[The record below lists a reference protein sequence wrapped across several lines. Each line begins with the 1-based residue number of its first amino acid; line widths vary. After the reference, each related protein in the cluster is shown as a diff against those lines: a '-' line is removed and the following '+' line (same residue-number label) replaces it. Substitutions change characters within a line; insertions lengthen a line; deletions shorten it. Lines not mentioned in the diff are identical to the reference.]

1 MGTVNVSLLT
11 TDPCSQAFS
20 AEGPTIGFPL
30 MSDIAVLI
38 NTAVAVLAAV
48 LLIVRFR
55 VNPVIALVLS
65 SVYLGLAVGLGVEK
79 TVETITAGFGDIM
92 VDVGLLIA
100 FGVLMGSI
108 LNQSGAIRRLVEHLL
123 NTFGPKRLPYTM
135 GLAIGTLLQSI
146 FLDVLLVISAPLARK
161 LAPKIGHLGTARM
174 ATAMAIA
181 LECGIVFTVP
191 GVASLALAG
200 LLNVPLGKMLLFG
213 LLLVIPT
220 IIISIAIM
228 TFLFRRGFWNEAKDE
243 DHTFVAEEDRE
254 GEEEEY
260 DGGAGRPVAAG
271 PAAGRPGSNGTA
283 VQTTS
288 SVAVA
293 ERKPK
298 QLPLVVMF
306 APLLTSLLLIGAGAI
321 LQILKIDLPWLQLLG
336 EPVIALLIGLIG
348 TCLVTRS
355 AIGQKKVE
363 EAIAVGFKES
373 GQILILTGVGG
384 SLAATVKAAGLGDI
398 LGGFFSASTVAP
410 LLVVWAIAAVLHIA
424 VGSVTLSAITAAG
437 LLAPIAPV
445 IGLDP
450 VLLALSAGA
459 GSLFMVHVT
468 SNTFWLLQ
476 SLLGQSVRGA
486 LKSVTVGVS
495 VASVVAILLI
505 LPMSLLF

>member
-1 MGTVNVSLLT
+1 
-11 TDPCSQAFS
+11 
-20 AEGPTIGFPL
+20 

-55 VNPVIALVLS
+55 VNPVISLILA
-65 SVYLGLAVGLGVEK
+65 SVYLGLAVGLGVEE
-79 TVETITAGFGDIM
+79 TVKTITGGFGEIM

-123 NTFGPKRLPYTM
+123 KTFGPKRLPYTM
-135 GLAIGTLLQSI
+135 GLAIGTVLQSI

-161 LAPKIGHLGTARM
+161 LAPKIGKLGTARM

-213 LLLVIPT
+213 LLLVIPPT

-243 DHTFVAEEDRE
+243 DHTFVAEEDSE
-254 GEEEEY
+254 GEEPADNGLASVPTTNNERGATASSAQPA
-260 DGGAGRPVAAG
+260 GG
-271 PAAGRPGSNGTA
+271 
-283 VQTTS
+283 
-288 SVAVA
+288 SVAVVER
-293 ERKPK
+293 ERKEA
-298 QLPLVVMF
+298 PLLLLF
-306 APLLTSLLLIGAGAI
+306 APLLTSLLLIGAGGAI
-321 LQILKIDLPWLQLLG
+321 LEIFEIQLPWLQLLG

-348 TCLVTRS
+348 TCLVTRA

-384 SLAATVKAAGLGDI
+384 SLAATVAAAGLGDI

-410 LLVVWAIAAVLHIA
+410 
-424 VGSVTLSAITAAG
+424 AAG
-437 LLAPIAPV
+437 
-445 IGLDP
+445 GLGNRC
-450 VLLALSAGA
+450 SAA
-459 GSLFMVHVT
+459 HRRR
-468 SNTFWLLQ
+468 
-476 SLLGQSVRGA
+476 VRYFVCHHGGRSA
-486 LKSVTVGVS
+486 CAHRSSHWT
-495 VASVVAILLI
+495 
-505 LPMSLLF
+505 

>member
-1 MGTVNVSLLT
+1 MSDVARLTVPIRFQPSVRKAQRS
-11 TDPCSQAFS
+11 D
-20 AEGPTIGFPL
+20 FP

-55 VNPVIALVLS
+55 VNPVISLILA

-79 TVETITAGFGDIM
+79 TVKTITGGFGEIM

-123 NTFGPKRLPYTM
+123 KTFGPKRLPYTM
-135 GLAIGTLLQSI
+135 GLAIGTVLQSI

-161 LAPKIGHLGTARM
+161 LAPKIGKLGTARM

-243 DHTFVAEEDRE
+243 GHTFVAEEDSE
-254 GEEEEY
+254 GEEAASSAASTPPTANP
-260 DGGAGRPVAAG
+260 DRGSSASSAQPSGGTVTVVER
-271 PAAGRPGSNGTA
+271 
-283 VQTTS
+283 
-288 SVAVA
+288 
-293 ERKPK
+293 ERKEA
-298 QLPLVVMF
+298 PLILLF

-321 LQILKIDLPWLQLLG
+321 LEILEIELPWLQLLG

-348 TCLVTRS
+348 TCLVTRA

-384 SLAATVKAAGLGDI
+384 SLAATVAAAGLGDI

-437 LLAPIAPV
+437 LLAPIAPA

-450 VLLALSAGA
+450 VLLALAAGA

>member
-1 MGTVNVSLLT
+1 
-11 TDPCSQAFS
+11 
-20 AEGPTIGFPL
+20 

-38 NTAVAVLAAV
+38 NTAVAILAAV
-48 LLIVRFR
+48 VLIVRFR
-55 VNPVIALVLS
+55 VNPVIALVIA

-79 TVETITAGFGDIM
+79 TVETITSGFGEIM
-92 VDVGLLIA
+92 IEVGLLIA

-135 GLAIGTLLQSI
+135 GLAIGTVLQSI

-161 LAPKIGHLGTARM
+161 LAPRIGKLGTARM

-254 GEEEEY
+254 GEDDYETASTAGTSATSPRGASGEE
-260 DGGAGRPVAAG
+260 GADLER
-271 PAAGRPGSNGTA
+271 GT
-283 VQTTS
+283 
-288 SVAVA
+288 VAVA
-293 ERKPK
+293 KRGTK
-298 QLPLVVMF
+298 QF
-306 APLLTSLLLIGAGAI
+306 PLLLLFTPLLVSLLLIGAGAI
-321 LQILKIDLPWLQLLG
+321 LQILEVDMPWLQLLG

-348 TCLVTRS
+348 TSLVTRS
-355 AIGQKKVE
+355 AIGQSRVE
-363 EAIAVGFKES
+363 EAITIGFKES

-384 SLAATVKAAGLGDI
+384 SLAATVAAAGLGDI

-437 LLAPIAPV
+437 LLAPIAPA

-450 VLLALSAGA
+450 VLIALAAGA

-505 LPMSLLF
+505 LPMSLLL

>member
-1 MGTVNVSLLT
+1 
-11 TDPCSQAFS
+11 
-20 AEGPTIGFPL
+20 

-48 LLIVRFR
+48 VLIVRFR
-55 VNPVIALVLS
+55 VNPVIALVIG

-79 TVETITAGFGDIM
+79 TVETITSGFGEIM
-92 VDVGLLIA
+92 VEVGLLIA

-123 NTFGPKRLPYTM
+123 KTFGPKRLPYTL
-135 GLAIGTLLQSI
+135 GLALGTVLQSI

-161 LAPKIGHLGTARM
+161 LAPRIGKLGTARV

-228 TFLFRRGFWNEAKDE
+228 TFFFRRGFWNEAKDE
-243 DHTFVAEEDRE
+243 DHTFVAEEDQE

-260 DGGAGRPVAAG
+260 DGGTKPSASAAPG
-271 PAAGRPGSNGTA
+271 AHTPGSNGSDA
-283 VQTTS
+283 RPVGAA
-288 SVAVA
+288 VAVA
-293 ERKPK
+293 DPEKK
-298 QLPLVVMF
+298 QFPLLLLF

-321 LQILKIDLPWLQLLG
+321 LQILKIDVPWLQLLG

-355 AIGQKKVE
+355 AIGQKRVE
-363 EAIAVGFKES
+363 EAITVGFKES

-384 SLAATVKAAGLGDI
+384 SLAATVAAAGLGDI

-437 LLAPIAPV
+437 LLAPIAPA

-450 VLLALSAGA
+450 VLLALAAGA

>member
-1 MGTVNVSLLT
+1 
-11 TDPCSQAFS
+11 
-20 AEGPTIGFPL
+20 

-55 VNPVIALVLS
+55 VNPVIALVVS

-79 TVETITAGFGDIM
+79 TVKTITAGFGDIM

-135 GLAIGTLLQSI
+135 GLAIGTVLQSI

-161 LAPKIGHLGTARM
+161 LAPKIGKLGTARM

-220 IIISIAIM
+220 IIIAIAIM

-254 GEEEEY
+254 GEEEAY
-260 DGGAGRPVAAG
+260 DGGAGRPLRRHRPPHAG
-271 PAAGRPGSNGTA
+271 LRRTRAPNGTA
-283 VQTTS
+283 ARS
-288 SVAVA
+288 RHVAVA
-293 ERKPK
+293 EREPK
-298 QLPLVVMF
+298 QFPLIVLF

-355 AIGQKKVE
+355 AIGQKRVE

-384 SLAATVKAAGLGDI
+384 SLAATVAAAGLGHI

>member
-1 MGTVNVSLLT
+1 
-11 TDPCSQAFS
+11 
-20 AEGPTIGFPL
+20 

-38 NTAVAVLAAV
+38 NTGVAVLAAV
-48 LLIVRFR
+48 VLIVRFR
-55 VNPVIALVLS
+55 VNPVIALVLA

-79 TVETITAGFGDIM
+79 TVKTITSGFGDIM

-100 FGVLMGSI
+100 FGVLMGSV

-135 GLAIGTLLQSI
+135 GLAIGTVLQSI

-161 LAPKIGHLGTARM
+161 LAPRIGKYGTARM

-200 LLNVPLGKMLLFG
+200 LLKVPLGKMLLFG

-243 DHTFVAEEDRE
+243 DHTFVAEEDQE
-254 GEEEEY
+254 GEEDDHEAGAPPVGHPT
-260 DGGAGRPVAAG
+260 DTRGG
-271 PAAGRPGSNGTA
+271 SGTDL
-283 VQTTS
+283 QTGT
-288 SVAVA
+288 VLLTQ
-293 ERKPK
+293 RGKK
-298 QLPLVVMF
+298 QFPLLLLF
-306 APLLTSLLLIGAGAI
+306 APLLTSLLLIGAGAV
-321 LQILKIDLPWLQLLG
+321 LQILEIDLPWLQLLG

-355 AIGQKKVE
+355 AIGQKRVE

-384 SLAATVKAAGLGDI
+384 CLAATVAAAGLGHI
-398 LGGFFSASTVAP
+398 LGGLFSASTVAP

-437 LLAPIAPV
+437 LLAPIAPA

-450 VLLALSAGA
+450 VLVALAAGA
-459 GSLFMVHVT
+459 GSLFMVHIT

-486 LKSVTVGVS
+486 LKSVTFGVS

-505 LPMSLLF
+505 MPMSLLF

>member
-1 MGTVNVSLLT
+1 
-11 TDPCSQAFS
+11 
-20 AEGPTIGFPL
+20 
-30 MSDIAVLI
+30 
-38 NTAVAVLAAV
+38 
-48 LLIVRFR
+48 
-55 VNPVIALVLS
+55 
-65 SVYLGLAVGLGVEK
+65 
-79 TVETITAGFGDIM
+79 
-92 VDVGLLIA
+92 
-100 FGVLMGSI
+100 
-108 LNQSGAIRRLVEHLL
+108 VEHLL

-135 GLAIGTLLQSI
+135 GLALGTVLQSI

-161 LAPKIGHLGTARM
+161 LAPKIGKLGTARM

-243 DHTFVAEEDRE
+243 DHTFVEEEDRE

-260 DGGAGRPVAAG
+260 DGGAEPSASTAPGG
-271 PAAGRPGSNGTA
+271 YNPGSDGSA
-283 VQTTS
+283 ARPAGAA
-288 SVAVA
+288 VAVA
-293 ERKPK
+293 EHERK
-298 QLPLVVMF
+298 QAPLILLF
-306 APLLTSLLLIGAGAI
+306 APLLTSLLLIGTGAI

-355 AIGQKKVE
+355 AIGQKRVE
-363 EAIAVGFKES
+363 QAITVGFKES

-384 SLAATVKAAGLGDI
+384 SLAATVAAAGLGHI

-437 LLAPIAPV
+437 LLAPIAPA

-450 VLLALSAGA
+450 VLLALAAGA

>member
-1 MGTVNVSLLT
+1 
-11 TDPCSQAFS
+11 
-20 AEGPTIGFPL
+20 

-55 VNPVIALVLS
+55 VNPVIALVIS
-65 SVYLGLAVGLGVEK
+65 SVYLGLAVGLGVE
-79 TVETITAGFGDIM
+79 ETIKTITSGFGEIM
-92 VDVGLLIA
+92 VEVGLLIA

-135 GLAIGTLLQSI
+135 GLAIGTVLQSI

-161 LAPKIGHLGTARM
+161 LAPRIGKLGTARM

-220 IIISIAIM
+220 IIIAIAIM

-243 DHTFVAEEDRE
+243 DHTFVAEEDQE

-260 DGGAGRPVAAG
+260 DGGAGRPVGAGAAG
-271 PAAGRPGSNGTA
+271 GGRTDSNGTEA
-283 VQTTS
+283 RTGG

-293 ERKPK
+293 ERERK
-298 QLPLVVMF
+298 QFPLIALF

-321 LQILKIDLPWLQLLG
+321 LQIMKIDLPWLQLLS

-355 AIGQKKVE
+355 AIGQKRVE
-363 EAIAVGFKES
+363 EAITVGFKES

-384 SLAATVKAAGLGDI
+384 SLAATVAAAGLGDI

-437 LLAPIAPV
+437 LLAPIAPE

-450 VLLALSAGA
+450 VLLALAAGA

-505 LPMSLLF
+505 LPMSLLL

>member
-1 MGTVNVSLLT
+1 
-11 TDPCSQAFS
+11 
-20 AEGPTIGFPL
+20 

-48 LLIVRFR
+48 VLIVRFR
-55 VNPVIALVLS
+55 VNPVIALVIG

-79 TVETITAGFGDIM
+79 TVETITSGFGEIM
-92 VDVGLLIA
+92 VEVGLLIA

-123 NTFGPKRLPYTM
+123 NTFGPKRLPYTL
-135 GLAIGTLLQSI
+135 GLALGTVLQSI

-161 LAPKIGHLGTARM
+161 LAPRIGKLGTARV

-228 TFLFRRGFWNEAKDE
+228 TFFFRRGFWNEAKDE
-243 DHTFVAEEDRE
+243 DHTFVAEEDQE

-260 DGGAGRPVAAG
+260 DGGTGPSAAAAPGAHNPGPNGSAARPVGAA
-271 PAAGRPGSNGTA
+271 
-283 VQTTS
+283 
-288 SVAVA
+288 VAVA
-293 ERKPK
+293 DPERKK
-298 QLPLVVMF
+298 FPLLLLF

-321 LQILKIDLPWLQLLG
+321 LQILKIDVAWLQLLG

-355 AIGQKKVE
+355 AIGQKRVE
-363 EAIAVGFKES
+363 EAITVGFKES

-384 SLAATVKAAGLGDI
+384 SLAATVAAAGLGDI

-437 LLAPIAPV
+437 LLAPIAPA

-450 VLLALSAGA
+450 VLLALAAGA

>member
-1 MGTVNVSLLT
+1 
-11 TDPCSQAFS
+11 
-20 AEGPTIGFPL
+20 

-55 VNPVIALVLS
+55 VNPVISLILA
-65 SVYLGLAVGLGVEK
+65 SVYLGLAVGLGVEE
-79 TVETITAGFGDIM
+79 TVKTITGGFGEIM

-123 NTFGPKRLPYTM
+123 KTFGPKRLPYTM
-135 GLAIGTLLQSI
+135 GLAIGTVLQSI

-161 LAPKIGHLGTARM
+161 LAPKIGKLGTARM

-254 GEEEEY
+254 GEE
-260 DGGAGRPVAAG
+260 
-271 PAAGRPGSNGTA
+271 PAASGQAPVPSAANKEPGSPASSAQASGG
-283 VQTTS
+283 
-288 SVAVA
+288 SVAVVEH
-293 ERKPK
+293 ERKEA
-298 QLPLVVMF
+298 PLILLF

-321 LQILKIDLPWLQLLG
+321 LEILEIELPWLQLLG

-348 TCLVTRS
+348 TCLVTRA

-384 SLAATVKAAGLGDI
+384 SLAATVAAAGLGDI

-437 LLAPIAPV
+437 LLAPIAPA

-450 VLLALSAGA
+450 VLLALAAGA

>member
-1 MGTVNVSLLT
+1 
-11 TDPCSQAFS
+11 
-20 AEGPTIGFPL
+20 

-55 VNPVIALVLS
+55 VNPVISLILA
-65 SVYLGLAVGLGVEK
+65 SVYLGLAVGLGVEE
-79 TVETITAGFGDIM
+79 TVKTITGGFGEIM

-123 NTFGPKRLPYTM
+123 KTFGPKRLPYTM
-135 GLAIGTLLQSI
+135 GLAIGTVLQSI

-161 LAPKIGHLGTARM
+161 LAPKIGKLGTARM

-243 DHTFVAEEDRE
+243 DHTFVAEEDSE
-254 GEEEEY
+254 GEEPADKGLASAPTTNNER
-260 DGGAGRPVAAG
+260 GTTASSAKPAGA
-271 PAAGRPGSNGTA
+271 
-283 VQTTS
+283 
-288 SVAVA
+288 SVAVVER
-293 ERKPK
+293 ERKEA
-298 QLPLVVMF
+298 PLLLLF

-321 LQILKIDLPWLQLLG
+321 LEIFEIQLPWLQLLG

-348 TCLVTRS
+348 TCLVTRA

-384 SLAATVKAAGLGDI
+384 SLAATVAAAGLGDI

-437 LLAPIAPV
+437 LLAPIAPA

-450 VLLALSAGA
+450 VLLALAAGA

>member
-1 MGTVNVSLLT
+1 
-11 TDPCSQAFS
+11 
-20 AEGPTIGFPL
+20 

-48 LLIVRFR
+48 VLIVRFR
-55 VNPVIALVLS
+55 VNPVIALVIG

-79 TVETITAGFGDIM
+79 TVETITSGFGEIM
-92 VDVGLLIA
+92 VEVGLLIA

-123 NTFGPKRLPYTM
+123 NTFGPKRLPYTL
-135 GLAIGTLLQSI
+135 GLALGTVLQSI

-161 LAPKIGHLGTARM
+161 LAPRIGKLGTARV

-228 TFLFRRGFWNEAKDE
+228 TFFFRRGFWNEAKDE
-243 DHTFVAEEDRE
+243 DHTFVALEDQE

-260 DGGAGRPVAAG
+260 DGGTEPSAA
-271 PAAGRPGSNGTA
+271 AAPGAHNPGSNGSA
-283 VQTTS
+283 ARPVGAA
-288 SVAVA
+288 VAVA
-293 ERKPK
+293 DPERKK
-298 QLPLVVMF
+298 FPLLLLF

-321 LQILKIDLPWLQLLG
+321 LQILKIDVAWLQLLG

-355 AIGQKKVE
+355 AIGQKRVE
-363 EAIAVGFKES
+363 EAITVGFKES

-384 SLAATVKAAGLGDI
+384 SLAATVAAAGLGDI

-437 LLAPIAPV
+437 LLAPIAPA

-450 VLLALSAGA
+450 VLLALAAGA

>member
-1 MGTVNVSLLT
+1 
-11 TDPCSQAFS
+11 
-20 AEGPTIGFPL
+20 

-48 LLIVRFR
+48 VLIVRFR
-55 VNPVIALVLS
+55 VNPVIALVIG
-65 SVYLGLAVGLGVEK
+65 SVYLGLAAGLGVEK
-79 TVETITAGFGDIM
+79 TVKTITSGFGDIM

-135 GLAIGTLLQSI
+135 GLAIGTILQSI

-161 LAPKIGHLGTARM
+161 LAPRIGKLGTARM

-191 GVASLALAG
+191 GVASLALSG
-200 LLNVPLGKMLLFG
+200 LLHVPLGKMLLFG

-243 DHTFVAEEDRE
+243 DHTFVAEEDQE
-254 GEEEEY
+254 GEEEEN
-260 DGGAGRPVAAG
+260 DGGTRLPARALRQSGGGNPGTNAAD
-271 PAAGRPGSNGTA
+271 PQTENGT
-283 VQTTS
+283 
-288 SVAVA
+288 VAVA
-293 ERKPK
+293 EHEMKEF
-298 QLPLVVMF
+298 PLLLLF

-321 LQILKIDLPWLQLLG
+321 LQILKIDAPWLQLVG

-355 AIGQKKVE
+355 AIGQKRVE
-363 EAIAVGFKES
+363 QAIAVGFKES

-384 SLAATVKAAGLGDI
+384 SLAATVAAAGLGKI

-437 LLAPIAPV
+437 LLAPIAPT

>member
-1 MGTVNVSLLT
+1 
-11 TDPCSQAFS
+11 
-20 AEGPTIGFPL
+20 
-30 MSDIAVLI
+30 
-38 NTAVAVLAAV
+38 
-48 LLIVRFR
+48 
-55 VNPVIALVLS
+55 
-65 SVYLGLAVGLGVEK
+65 
-79 TVETITAGFGDIM
+79 
-92 VDVGLLIA
+92 
-100 FGVLMGSI
+100 
-108 LNQSGAIRRLVEHLL
+108 
-123 NTFGPKRLPYTM
+123 
-135 GLAIGTLLQSI
+135 
-146 FLDVLLVISAPLARK
+146 LLVISAPLARK
-161 LAPKIGHLGTARM
+161 VAPKIGKLGTARM

-243 DHTFVAEEDRE
+243 DHTFVAEEDSE
-254 GEEEEY
+254 GE
-260 DGGAGRPVAAG
+260 DAA
-271 PAAGRPGSNGTA
+271 NT
-283 VQTTS
+283 VKS
-288 SVAVA
+288 SVAPAVKEEPGSPASSAQPSGGSVA
-293 ERKPK
+293 VVERERKEA
-298 QLPLVVMF
+298 PLILLF

-321 LQILKIDLPWLQLLG
+321 LEIFEIELPWLQLLG

-348 TCLVTRS
+348 TCLVTRA

-384 SLAATVKAAGLGDI
+384 SLAATVAAAGLGDI

-437 LLAPIAPV
+437 LLAPIAPA

-450 VLLALSAGA
+450 VLLALAAGA

>member
-1 MGTVNVSLLT
+1 
-11 TDPCSQAFS
+11 
-20 AEGPTIGFPL
+20 

-55 VNPVIALVLS
+55 VNPVISLILA

-79 TVETITAGFGDIM
+79 TVKTITGGFGEIM

-123 NTFGPKRLPYTM
+123 KTFGPKRLPYTM
-135 GLAIGTLLQSI
+135 GLAIGTVLQSI

-161 LAPKIGHLGTARM
+161 LAPKIGKLGTARM

-243 DHTFVAEEDRE
+243 GHTFVAEEDSE
-254 GEEEEY
+254 GEEAASSAASTPPTANP
-260 DGGAGRPVAAG
+260 DRGSSASSAQPSGGTVTVVER
-271 PAAGRPGSNGTA
+271 
-283 VQTTS
+283 
-288 SVAVA
+288 
-293 ERKPK
+293 ERKEA
-298 QLPLVVMF
+298 PLILLF

-321 LQILKIDLPWLQLLG
+321 LEILEIELPWLQLLG

-348 TCLVTRS
+348 TCLVTRA

-384 SLAATVKAAGLGDI
+384 SLAATVAAAGLGDI

-437 LLAPIAPV
+437 LLAPIAPA

-450 VLLALSAGA
+450 VLLALAAGA

>member
-1 MGTVNVSLLT
+1 
-11 TDPCSQAFS
+11 
-20 AEGPTIGFPL
+20 

-55 VNPVIALVLS
+55 VNPVISLILA
-65 SVYLGLAVGLGVEK
+65 SVYLGLAVGLGVEE
-79 TVETITAGFGDIM
+79 TVKTITGGFGEIM

-123 NTFGPKRLPYTM
+123 KTFGPKRLPYTM
-135 GLAIGTLLQSI
+135 GLAIGTVLQSI

-161 LAPKIGHLGTARM
+161 LAPKIGKLGTARM

-243 DHTFVAEEDRE
+243 DHTFVAEEDSE
-254 GEEEEY
+254 GEEAASSAASTPPTANP
-260 DGGAGRPVAAG
+260 DRGSSASSAQPSGGTVTVVER
-271 PAAGRPGSNGTA
+271 
-283 VQTTS
+283 
-288 SVAVA
+288 
-293 ERKPK
+293 ERKEA
-298 QLPLVVMF
+298 PLILLF

-321 LQILKIDLPWLQLLG
+321 LEILEIELPWLQLLG

-348 TCLVTRS
+348 TCLVTRA

-384 SLAATVKAAGLGDI
+384 SLAATVAAAGLGDI

-437 LLAPIAPV
+437 LLAPIAPA

-450 VLLALSAGA
+450 VLLALAAGA

>member
-1 MGTVNVSLLT
+1 
-11 TDPCSQAFS
+11 
-20 AEGPTIGFPL
+20 

-55 VNPVIALVLS
+55 VNPVIALVVS

-79 TVETITAGFGDIM
+79 TVSTITAGFGDIM

-161 LAPKIGHLGTARM
+161 LAPKIGKLGTARM

-271 PAAGRPGSNGTA
+271 NAVRGPGSNGTA
-283 VQTTS
+283 AQTRG

-293 ERKPK
+293 EREPK

-336 EPVIALLIGLIG
+336 EPVIALLTGLIG
-348 TCLVTRS
+348 TSLVTRS

-363 EAIAVGFKES
+363 EAITVGFKES

>member
-1 MGTVNVSLLT
+1 
-11 TDPCSQAFS
+11 
-20 AEGPTIGFPL
+20 

-48 LLIVRFR
+48 VLIVRFR
-55 VNPVIALVLS
+55 VNPVIALVIG

-79 TVETITAGFGDIM
+79 TVETITSGFGEIM
-92 VDVGLLIA
+92 VEVGLLIA

-123 NTFGPKRLPYTM
+123 NTFGPKRLPYTL
-135 GLAIGTLLQSI
+135 GLALGTVLQSI

-161 LAPKIGHLGTARM
+161 LAPRIGKLGTARV

-228 TFLFRRGFWNEAKDE
+228 TFFFRRGFWNEAKDE
-243 DHTFVAEEDRE
+243 DHTFVAEEDQE

-260 DGGAGRPVAAG
+260 DGGTEPSAA
-271 PAAGRPGSNGTA
+271 AAPGAHNPGSNGSA
-283 VQTTS
+283 ARPVGAA
-288 SVAVA
+288 VAVA
-293 ERKPK
+293 DPERKK
-298 QLPLVVMF
+298 FPLLLLF

-321 LQILKIDLPWLQLLG
+321 LQILKIDVAWLQLLG

-355 AIGQKKVE
+355 AIGQKRVE
-363 EAIAVGFKES
+363 EAITVGFKES

-384 SLAATVKAAGLGDI
+384 SLAATVAAAGLGDI

-437 LLAPIAPV
+437 LLAPIAPA

-450 VLLALSAGA
+450 VLLALAAGA

>member
-1 MGTVNVSLLT
+1 
-11 TDPCSQAFS
+11 
-20 AEGPTIGFPL
+20 

-48 LLIVRFR
+48 VLIVRFR
-55 VNPVIALVLS
+55 VNPVISLVIA
-65 SVYLGLAVGLGVEK
+65 SVYLGLAVGLGVEE
-79 TVETITAGFGDIM
+79 TVKTITSGFGEIM

-123 NTFGPKRLPYTM
+123 KTFGPKRLPYTM

-161 LAPKIGHLGTARM
+161 LAPKIGKLGTARM

-213 LLLVIPT
+213 LLLVVPT

-243 DHTFVAEEDRE
+243 DHTFVAEEDSE
-254 GEEEEY
+254 GEEPVSGSLPGT
-260 DGGAGRPVAAG
+260 DTASNSGAS
-271 PAAGRPGSNGTA
+271 SNTQPTKGA
-283 VQTTS
+283 V
-288 SVAVA
+288 VVA
-293 ERKPK
+293 ERESNEKP
-298 QLPLVVMF
+298 LIMLF
-306 APLLTSLLLIGAGAI
+306 APLLTSLILIGAGAI
-321 LQILKIDLPWLQLLG
+321 LQIFKIDLPWLQLLG

-348 TCLVTRS
+348 TCLVTRAS
-355 AIGQKKVE
+355 IGQKKVE

-410 LLVVWAIAAVLHIA
+410 LLVVWAIAAALHIA

-437 LLAPIAPV
+437 LLAPIAPA

-450 VLLALSAGA
+450 VLLALAAGA

>member
-1 MGTVNVSLLT
+1 
-11 TDPCSQAFS
+11 
-20 AEGPTIGFPL
+20 

-55 VNPVIALVLS
+55 VNPVISLILA
-65 SVYLGLAVGLGVEK
+65 SVYLGLAVGLGVEE
-79 TVETITAGFGDIM
+79 TVKTITGGFGEIM

-123 NTFGPKRLPYTM
+123 KTFGPKRLPYTM
-135 GLAIGTLLQSI
+135 GLAIGTVLQSI

-161 LAPKIGHLGTARM
+161 LAPKIGKLGTARM

-243 DHTFVAEEDRE
+243 DHTFVAEEDSE
-254 GEEEEY
+254 GEEPADNGLASTPTTNSER
-260 DGGAGRPVAAG
+260 GTTASSAQPAGA
-271 PAAGRPGSNGTA
+271 
-283 VQTTS
+283 
-288 SVAVA
+288 SVAVVER
-293 ERKPK
+293 ERKET
-298 QLPLVVMF
+298 PLLLLF

-321 LQILKIDLPWLQLLG
+321 LEIFEIQLPWLQLLG

-348 TCLVTRS
+348 TCLVTRA

-384 SLAATVKAAGLGDI
+384 SLAATVAAAGLGDI

-437 LLAPIAPV
+437 LLAPIAPA

-450 VLLALSAGA
+450 VLLALAAGA

>member
-1 MGTVNVSLLT
+1 
-11 TDPCSQAFS
+11 
-20 AEGPTIGFPL
+20 

-55 VNPVIALVLS
+55 VNPVIALVIS

-79 TVETITAGFGDIM
+79 TVKTITSGFGDIM

-108 LNQSGAIRRLVEHLL
+108 LNQTGAIRRLVEHLL

-161 LAPKIGHLGTARM
+161 LAPRIGKLGTARM

-200 LLNVPLGKMLLFG
+200 LLKVPLGKMLLFG

-220 IIISIAIM
+220 IIIAIAIM
-228 TFLFRRGFWNEAKDE
+228 SFLFRRGFWNEAKDE

-260 DGGAGRPVAAG
+260 DGGAGHPVAAIATG
-271 PAAGRPGSNGTA
+271 GRPGSIGTA
-283 VQTTS
+283 APSGTKAQAS
-288 SVAVA
+288 GNVAVA
-293 ERKPK
+293 EREPK
-298 QLPLVVMF
+298 QFPLIVLF

-321 LQILKIDLPWLQLLG
+321 LQILKVDLPWLQLLG

-348 TCLVTRS
+348 TCLVSRS
-355 AIGQKKVE
+355 AIGQKRVE

-384 SLAATVKAAGLGDI
+384 SLAATVAAAGLGHI

-437 LLAPIAPV
+437 PAGPHRTRHRPGPRAAGAVGRRRITVHGPRHQQHLLAPAV
-445 IGLDP
+445 SRW
-450 VLLALSAGA
+450 ARAY
-459 GSLFMVHVT
+459 
-468 SNTFWLLQ
+468 
-476 SLLGQSVRGA
+476 
-486 LKSVTVGVS
+486 GV
-495 VASVVAILLI
+495 
-505 LPMSLLF
+505 P

>member
-1 MGTVNVSLLT
+1 
-11 TDPCSQAFS
+11 
-20 AEGPTIGFPL
+20 

-48 LLIVRFR
+48 VLIVRFR
-55 VNPVIALVLS
+55 VNPVISLVIA
-65 SVYLGLAVGLGVEK
+65 SVYLGLAVGVGVEE
-79 TVETITAGFGDIM
+79 TVKTITSGFGEIM

-123 NTFGPKRLPYTM
+123 KTFGPKRLPYTM

-161 LAPKIGHLGTARM
+161 LAPKIGKLGTARM

-213 LLLVIPT
+213 LLLVVPT

-243 DHTFVAEEDRE
+243 DHTFVAEEDSE
-254 GEEEEY
+254 GEEPTSGSLPGT
-260 DGGAGRPVAAG
+260 DTASNAGSSTQPTKGAV
-271 PAAGRPGSNGTA
+271 
-283 VQTTS
+283 V
-288 SVAVA
+288 VA
-293 ERKPK
+293 ERESNEKP
-298 QLPLVVMF
+298 LIMLF
-306 APLLTSLLLIGAGAI
+306 APLLTSLILIGAGAI
-321 LQILKIDLPWLQLLG
+321 LQIFKIDLPWLQLLG

-348 TCLVTRS
+348 TCLVTRAS
-355 AIGQKKVE
+355 IGQKKVE

-410 LLVVWAIAAVLHIA
+410 LLVVWAIAAALHIA

-437 LLAPIAPV
+437 LLAPIAPA

-450 VLLALSAGA
+450 VLLALAAGA